1 MIRKHSYS
9 ATILEKRKNKQNSA
23 QSFCR
28 GLISET
34 SVENIPV
41 RRMQIR
47 MQQRGRLSQNISMGG
62 FHAEKGDNQL
72 TMVTMHAHTVEWQNT
87 TNI

>member
-1 MIRKHSYS
+1 MRKVILSLENIDKSNNRRIVIRKHRYS

-34 SVENIPV
+34 PIENIP
-41 RRMQIR
+41 
-47 MQQRGRLSQNISMGG
+47 
-62 FHAEKGDNQL
+62 EKIFRIL
-72 TMVTMHAHTVEWQNT
+72 TSENR
-87 TNI
+87 